1 VLAKAFCKDSIFLHT
16 WHSKLAANTASELGF
31 AFVLARRE
39 QKEENHHIDIVIIVH
54 HRKEH

>member
-1 VLAKAFCKDSIFLHT
+1 LHT